1 MILILGDGNLIEN
14 QKRET
19 NQLETDFNAAET
31 AINTP
36 KSIISVRTN
45 KAGVGF
51 KVRRLPKKANK
62 ACPEIVAYKKG

>member
-1 MILILGDGNLIEN
+1 MILILGDGNLEN
-14 QKRET
+14 QKRV
-19 NQLETDFNAAET
+19 QLETDFNAAET